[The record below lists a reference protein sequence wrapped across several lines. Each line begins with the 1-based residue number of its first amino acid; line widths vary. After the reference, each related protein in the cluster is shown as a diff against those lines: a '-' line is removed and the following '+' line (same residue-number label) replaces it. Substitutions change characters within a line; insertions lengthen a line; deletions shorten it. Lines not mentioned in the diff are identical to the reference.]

1 MLNYA
6 NQSVRKV
13 RRDDGRKESGKAGIG
28 KDSILDSVIR
38 QNKVGR
44 ERTQF

>member
-1 MLNYA
+1 MLDYA

-13 RRDDGRKESGKAGIG
+13 RRDVGKKELGKIGVG
-28 KDSILDSVIR
+28 KDSILVSVIR